1 MVIEDQALTNQ
12 IFSDVRLRTRIL
24 HYLFVSIYFQIKIFV
39 RVKKNMY
46 VSISY
51 LHSSRK
57 QTILAIK
64 LIR

>member
-1 MVIEDQALTNQ
+1 MYVYVLVFYIIYSLA
-12 IFSDVRLRTRIL
+12 
-24 HYLFVSIYFQIKIFV
+24 YFQIKIFV
-39 RVKKNMY
+39 HVKKNMY